1 MFEIPRLHRLRE
13 SEVSGPTTTST
24 SYAPPSHCSH
34 PPTLL
39 EPFILLLPAA
49 SWNLSESSPLFA
61 RERHLVR
68 IGTKAAWQPCET
80 GFLPSDPRVSPE
92 CLEERRG
99 GARNRWR
106 AEPAAAAGV
115 LRRRPPI
122 DLKPADEGHV
132 GPRSKVLIRAARKFL
147 QPLSFT
153 RQQRQ

>member
-1 MFEIPRLHRLRE
+1 MFEIPRSE
-13 SEVSGPTTTST
+13 SEVSGPTTSTS

-49 SWNLSESSPLFA
+49 SWNLSESSPLC
-61 RERHLVR
+61 RRRHLVR
-68 IGTKAAWQPCET
+68 LGTKAAWQPCET
-80 GFLPSDPRVSPE
+80 GFLPRDPRVSPE

-106 AEPAAAAGV
+106 AEPAAGV

>member
-13 SEVSGPTTTST
+13 SEVSGPSSTS
-24 SYAPPSHCSH
+24 SYAPPSHCTH

-49 SWNLSESSPLFA
+49 SWNLSESSPL
-61 RERHLVR
+61 RRRRHLVR
-68 IGTKAAWQPCET
+68 KGTKAAWQPCET

-106 AEPAAAAGV
+106 AEPAVAAGV